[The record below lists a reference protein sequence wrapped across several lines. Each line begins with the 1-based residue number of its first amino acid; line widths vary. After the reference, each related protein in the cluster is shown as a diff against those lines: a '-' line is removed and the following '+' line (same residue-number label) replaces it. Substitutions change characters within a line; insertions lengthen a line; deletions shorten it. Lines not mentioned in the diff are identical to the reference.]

1 MLFTK
6 RKLKKKIVLQ
16 VHTCGPGPWHS
27 PGTGYM
33 WLYGLYSC
41 PLELAVPS
49 VVFAQLS
56 LGPRVRLPAGQ
67 HLHKYNTWGTA
78 WECWG
83 SEIPSDSSWDLTSLM
98 LFSAQEVTAA
108 PTAITRLL
116 VMASCGWLLFWTGR
130 AVSSLHSTLTRPS
143 WENDL
148 ILVCYIFFSHLLFQL
163 LFHN

>member
-27 PGTGYM
+27 PGIGYM
-33 WLYGLYSC
+33 WLPAILYH
-41 PLELAVPS
+41 
-49 VVFAQLS
+49 QLS
-56 LGPRVRLPAGQ
+56 LLGHRWALWWDCLPAGQ
-67 HLHKYNTWGTA
+67 QLHKYNTWGIA

-83 SEIPSDSSWDLTSLM
+83 SEIPLDYSWDLTSLM
-98 LFSAQEVTAA
+98 LFSAQELTDA
-108 PTAITRLL
+108 PAAITRLL
-116 VMASCGWLLFWTGR
+116 VMASCGWLPFWTGR